1 MGEAHSITAQTND
14 GTGIH
19 SRRPKTNGGVWE
31 CRSMS
36 KKLRV
41 LAGAAVAVLVVA
53 ALAVGAPSAGPSAGS
68 TEPAQTLAGA
78 RALIATGERLD
89 TIPKAVWQQ
98 LLTPEQYEV
107 LWRGA
112 TERPFTGALH
122 DNKQVGT
129 YLTAGCRLPVFHSR
143 DKYDSGTGW
152 PSFRDVLEPGNIVL
166 KPDWAWGL
174 RRTEVLSKCG
184 EHLGHVFEDGPPP
197 TGLRYCLNSA
207 ALVFVPEDA
216 SNPPPGN
223 PSKAAPASP

>member
-1 MGEAHSITAQTND
+1 MNK
-14 GTGIH
+14 
-19 SRRPKTNGGVWE
+19 R
-31 CRSMS
+31 
-36 KKLRV
+36 LRV
-41 LAGAAVAVLVVA
+41 LFGATIA
-53 ALAVGAPSAGPSAGS
+53 ALTAG
-68 TEPAQTLAGA
+68 
-78 RALIATGERLD
+78 ALIAGQAAWSTESAMTVAQARELIAKGEHLE
-89 TIPKAVWQQ
+89 TIPKPVWKQ
-98 LLTPEQYEV
+98 LLTPEQYDV

-122 DNKQVGT
+122 DNKLVGT

-152 PSFRDVLEPGNIVL
+152 PSFRDVLERGNVVL

-207 ALVFVPEDA
+207 ALVFVPE
-216 SNPPPGN
+216 
-223 PSKAAPASP
+223 AAPENRPEKSVEPASAAP

>member
-1 MGEAHSITAQTND
+1 MNK
-14 GTGIH
+14 
-19 SRRPKTNGGVWE
+19 R
-31 CRSMS
+31 
-36 KKLRV
+36 LRV
-41 LAGAAVAVLVVA
+41 LFGVTIA
-53 ALAVGAPSAGPSAGS
+53 ALTAG
-68 TEPAQTLAGA
+68 
-78 RALIATGERLD
+78 ALIAGQAAWSTESAMTVAQARELIAKGEHLE
-89 TIPKAVWQQ
+89 TIPKPVWKQ
-98 LLTPEQYEV
+98 LLTPEQYDV

-122 DNKQVGT
+122 DNKLVGT

-152 PSFRDVLEPGNIVL
+152 PSFRDVLERGNVVL

-216 SNPPPGN
+216 LKPPPGN
-223 PSKAAPASP
+223 RSKAAPVSP

>member
-1 MGEAHSITAQTND
+1 MNK
-14 GTGIH
+14 
-19 SRRPKTNGGVWE
+19 R
-31 CRSMS
+31 
-36 KKLRV
+36 LRV
-41 LAGAAVAVLVVA
+41 LAGATIA
-53 ALAVGAPSAGPSAGS
+53 ALMAG
-68 TEPAQTLAGA
+68 
-78 RALIATGERLD
+78 ALIAGRAAWGTESAMTVAQARELIAKGEHLE
-89 TIPKAVWQQ
+89 TIPKPVWKQ
-98 LLTPEQYEV
+98 LLTPEQYDV

-122 DNKQVGT
+122 DNKRVGT

-152 PSFRDVLEPGNIVL
+152 PSFRDVLEPGNVVL
-166 KPDWAWGL
+166 KPDWAWGM

-223 PSKAAPASP
+223 RSKTAPVSP

>member
-1 MGEAHSITAQTND
+1 M
-14 GTGIH
+14 
-19 SRRPKTNGGVWE
+19 NG
-31 CRSMS
+31 
-36 KKLRV
+36 KL
-41 LAGAAVAVLVVA
+41 LAVAGLTSA
-53 ALAVGAPSAGPSAGS
+53 ALMVGTLSVGRVAGS
-68 TEPAQTLAGA
+68 TESDMTVAQA
-78 RALIATGERLD
+78 RALIAAGEHLD
-89 TIPKAVWQQ
+89 TIPKPVWKQ
-98 LLTPEQYEV
+98 LLTPEQYAV

-122 DNKQVGT
+122 ANKQVGT

-152 PSFRDVLEPGNIVL
+152 PSFRDVLAPGNNVVL

-207 ALVFVPEDA
+207 ALVFVPEDPLEPA
-216 SNPPPGN
+216 P
-223 PSKAAPASP
+223 AAP

>member
-1 MGEAHSITAQTND
+1 M
-14 GTGIH
+14 
-19 SRRPKTNGGVWE
+19 SR
-31 CRSMS
+31 
-36 KKLRV
+36 KLPV
-41 LAGAAVAVLVVA
+41 LAGVAVA
-53 ALAVGAPSAGPSAGS
+53 ALMVGAPGAGRVAWS
-68 TEPAQTLAGA
+68 TESAMTVAQA
-78 RALIATGERLD
+78 RALIAAGEHLD
-89 TIPKAVWQQ
+89 TIPKPVWKQ
-98 LLTPEQYEV
+98 LLTAEQYDV

-122 DNKQVGT
+122 ANKRVGT

-152 PSFRDVLEPGNIVL
+152 PSFRDVLAPGNVVL

-207 ALVFVPEDA
+207 ALVFVPEDPLKPA
-216 SNPPPGN
+216 PGN
-223 PSKAAPASP
+223 DSKAAPVAP

>member
-1 MGEAHSITAQTND
+1 MNK
-14 GTGIH
+14 
-19 SRRPKTNGGVWE
+19 R
-31 CRSMS
+31 
-36 KKLRV
+36 LRV
-41 LAGAAVAVLVVA
+41 LFGVTIAALTAGALIAGRA
-53 ALAVGAPSAGPSAGS
+53 AWS
-68 TEPAQTLAGA
+68 TESAMTVAQA
-78 RALIATGERLD
+78 RELIATGEHLE
-89 TIPKAVWQQ
+89 TIPKPVWKQ
-98 LLTPEQYEV
+98 LLTPEQYDV

-122 DNKQVGT
+122 DNKLVGT

-152 PSFRDVLEPGNIVL
+152 PSFRDVLERGNVVL

-207 ALVFVPEDA
+207 ALVFVPE
-216 SNPPPGN
+216 
-223 PSKAAPASP
+223 AAPENRPEKSVEPASAAP